1 MSVRV
6 NGQEIDVV
14 HVRHDGRSHEVQ
26 TLNLNSLNDTATQQD
41 LFEAVENNLDLTS
54 GALNGYEL
62 DVVATSKTAV
72 IRPQAKF
79 GI

>member
-1 MSVRV
+1 MSVSV

-14 HVRHDGRSHEVQ
+14 HVRHDGRSHDLQ
-26 TLNLNSLNDTATQQD
+26 TADLNNLGDASTQQD
-41 LFEAVENNLDLTS
+41 LFNAVENNLDLIS
-54 GALNGYEL
+54 GSLSGYEL
-62 DVVATSKTAV
+62 DVVAVTKTAV

>member
-1 MSVRV
+1 MSVTV
-6 NGQEIDVV
+6 NGQEIDIV
-14 HVRHDGRSHEVQ
+14 HVRHDGRSHDVQ
-26 TLNLNSLNDTATQQD
+26 TADFNNQAVATQQD

-54 GALNGYEL
+54 GSLSGYEL
-62 DVVATSKTAV
+62 DVVSATKTAV

>member
-14 HVRHDGRSHEVQ
+14 HVRHDGRSHEVP
-26 TLNLNSLNDTATQQD
+26 TANLNSLADAATQQD

-54 GALNGYEL
+54 GSLSGYEL
-62 DVVATSKTAV
+62 DVVSSSKTAV

>member
-1 MSVRV
+1 MSVIV

-14 HVRHDGRSHEVQ
+14 HVRHDGRSHDVQ
-26 TLNLNSLNDTATQQD
+26 TADLNNLGGSTQQD
-41 LFEAVENNLDLTS
+41 LFEAVENNLDLIS
-54 GALNGYEL
+54 GSLNGYEL
-62 DVVATSKTAV
+62 DVVVATKTAV